1 MIRFH
6 MTAHVSSVDF
16 QRSSPIDPSDFFK
29 QIVEIFLN
37 SSVKSATELES
48 IAKAITKLLN
58 EVSSDTAACIAQTLA
73 LNRRLD
79 EGMIGAFLTR
89 HDLSTR
95 IVLSEASWL
104 PRDLI
109 LGATTGLRRDEAAA
123 ITARTDLDLLPLQF
137 LLNRN
142 DRSID
147 ILLAENHEI
156 SIPYK
161 VLERLMI
168 RAMRSPD
175 LARALLDRPDLT
187 LAQRGC
193 LVPAADLE
201 TALDILQSVNELIGS
216 AERKMPSNYS
226 PDPELLSSI
235 QASKSIKTEFF
246 AQCASAFQVQTSQIE
261 RIASDHRGVGLTI
274 LLSALG
280 FRLNN
285 LPQILEYSFNFE
297 NLNFRSRQFLKQ
309 MIEIMNKSSARW
321 LIERMLA
328 IRIDENIKS
337 TSIEELIVSDAIA
350 GEKPDAYKYARQLR
364 IA

>member
-1 MIRFH
+1 
-6 MTAHVSSVDF
+6 MTAHISASEFKRTSSNNH
-16 QRSSPIDPSDFFK
+16 SDFLNK
-29 QIVEIFLN
+29 IVRFFLN
-37 SSVKSATELES
+37 SSTRSTAELES
-48 IAKAITKLLN
+48 LAKGIANLLN
-58 EVSSDTAACIAQTLA
+58 EVSSDTAACIAQTLT

-79 EGMIGAFLTR
+79 EGMIWAFLMR

-104 PRDLI
+104 PRDVI

-123 ITARTDLDLLPLQF
+123 ITARKDLDLLPLQF

-147 ILLAENHEI
+147 TLLAENHDI
-156 SIPYK
+156 SMPYK

-168 RAMRSPD
+168 RAIRSPD

-193 LVPAADLE
+193 LLPAANLE

-216 AERKMPSNYS
+216 AERKMPLNYS
-226 PDPELLSSI
+226 PNPKLLSSI
-235 QASKSIKTEFF
+235 QASKSIKAEFF
-246 AQCASAFQVQTSQIE
+246 VRCASAFQVQTSQIE
-261 RIASDHRGVGLTI
+261 RIASDRRGVGITI

-280 FRLNN
+280 FRSSNM
-285 LPQILEYSFNFE
+285 PQILEYSFDFE
-297 NLNFRSRQFLKQ
+297 NLNFRTHQFLKQ
-309 MIEIMNKSSARW
+309 ITEVINTSSARW

-328 IRIDENIKS
+328 MKVDENNKS
-337 TSIEELIVSDAIA
+337 TSIEEMTVTDAISR
-350 GEKPDAYKYARQLR
+350 EKPDAYKYAKQLR

>member
-1 MIRFH
+1 
-6 MTAHVSSVDF
+6 MTVHISALEFQKSSLDNH
-16 QRSSPIDPSDFFK
+16 SDFLRK
-29 QIVEIFLN
+29 IVRFFLN
-37 SSVKSATELES
+37 SSAKSTAELES
-48 IAKAITKLLN
+48 LAKAIANLLK
-58 EVSSDTAACIAQTLA
+58 EVSSDTAACIAQSLT

-79 EGMIGAFLTR
+79 EGMIEAFLTR

-104 PRDLI
+104 PRDVI
-109 LGATTGLRRDEAAA
+109 LAATTGLRRDEAAA
-123 ITARTDLDLLPLQF
+123 ITARTDLDHLPLQF

-147 ILLAENHEI
+147 ILLAENHDI
-156 SIPYK
+156 SMPYK

-168 RAMRSPD
+168 RATGSTD

-193 LVPAADLE
+193 LIPLADLE
-201 TALDILQSVNELIGS
+201 TAFDILQSVNELIGS

-235 QASKSIKTEFF
+235 QASKGINTQFI
-246 AQCASAFQVQTSQIE
+246 ARCASVFKVQTSQIE
-261 RIASDHRGVGLTI
+261 RIASDRRGVGIVI

-280 FRLNN
+280 FRSSN
-285 LPQILEYSFNFE
+285 LPKILEYCFNFE
-297 NLNFRSRQFLKQ
+297 NLNFRSQQFLKQ
-309 MIEIMNKSSARW
+309 IIEVMNTSSARW

-328 IRIDENIKS
+328 MKEDENNKS
-337 TSIEELIVSDAIA
+337 TSIEELIVTDAIA
-350 GEKPDAYKYARQLR
+350 GAKPDAYKYAKQLR

>member
-16 QRSSPIDPSDFFK
+16 QRSSPIDPSDFLK

-58 EVSSDTAACIAQTLA
+58 EVSSDAAACIAQTLA

-147 ILLAENHEI
+147 ILLAEN
-156 SIPYK
+156 
-161 VLERLMI
+161 
-168 RAMRSPD
+168 
-175 LARALLDRPDLT
+175 
-187 LAQRGC
+187 
-193 LVPAADLE
+193 
-201 TALDILQSVNELIGS
+201 
-216 AERKMPSNYS
+216 
-226 PDPELLSSI
+226 
-235 QASKSIKTEFF
+235 
-246 AQCASAFQVQTSQIE
+246 
-261 RIASDHRGVGLTI
+261 
-274 LLSALG
+274 
-280 FRLNN
+280 
-285 LPQILEYSFNFE
+285 
-297 NLNFRSRQFLKQ
+297 
-309 MIEIMNKSSARW
+309 
-321 LIERMLA
+321 
-328 IRIDENIKS
+328 
-337 TSIEELIVSDAIA
+337 
-350 GEKPDAYKYARQLR
+350 
-364 IA
+364 

>member
-1 MIRFH
+1 
-6 MTAHVSSVDF
+6 MTAHVSTVDF
-16 QRSSPIDPSDFFK
+16 QRSAPIDRSDFLK

-48 IAKAITKLLN
+48 IAKAITKLLK
-58 EVSSDTAACIAQTLA
+58 EVSGDTAACVAQTLT

-104 PRDLI
+104 PRDVI

-147 ILLAENHEI
+147 ILLAENHDI
-156 SIPYK
+156 SMPYK

-168 RAMRSPD
+168 RAMGSPD
-175 LARALLDRPDLT
+175 LARALLDRHDLT

-193 LVPAADLE
+193 LVPAADIE
-201 TALDILQSVNELIGS
+201 TAFDILQSVNELIGS

-246 AQCASAFQVQTSQIE
+246 AQCARAFQVQTSQIE
-261 RIASDHRGVGLTI
+261 RIASDRRGVGITI

-280 FRLNN
+280 FRSNN
-285 LPQILEYSFNFE
+285 IPHILEYSFDFE
-297 NLNFRSRQFLKQ
+297 NLNFRSHQFLKQ
-309 MIEIMNKSSARW
+309 IVEVMNTSSARW

-328 IRIDENIKS
+328 IKVDENNKS
-337 TSIEELIVSDAIA
+337 TSIEEMIVTDAIS
-350 GEKPDAYKYARQLR
+350 GEKPDAYKYAKQLR